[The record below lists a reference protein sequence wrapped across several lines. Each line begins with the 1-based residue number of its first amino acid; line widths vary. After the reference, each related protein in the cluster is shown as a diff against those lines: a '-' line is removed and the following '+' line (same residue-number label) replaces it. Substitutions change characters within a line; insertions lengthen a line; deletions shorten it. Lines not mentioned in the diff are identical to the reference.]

1 MERAPSPPGT
11 ILAAGGLIG
20 TGLATL
26 ALVAPTLP
34 ARLLESPFADRLA
47 SFDLAL
53 DALGVVFALAMLACA
68 VGLVA
73 KGASFV
79 TWALALVVVHGIF
92 QLGGAAVEKVLF
104 GGTSTLLTLRLAFAV
119 ATSLLC
125 FAPLLAAYVILE
137 RRRAD
142 PAASDATARRGA
154 AFVIVEG
161 AVACLFLG
169 ASVLAM
175 AAYSRS
181 LAAFYESQAPRAQA
195 EAGDE
200 AGAPGSSSAVGAPV
214 NAPAGEEGAG
224 APDPGTEPT
233 RAAQAEDGAPGAAGD
248 SGAGGADG
256 AEGAAGAHGRSGGP
270 FLTRLASVD
279 GKTRPLWEKG
289 PPVTLV
295 DFWASWCGPC
305 LYELPNLQVL
315 HDRLGDRGVRVVLVN
330 VDLDGPDEV
339 GRFLAKR
346 RIGLGSLVD
355 RDGSV
360 FQELGLRALP
370 SMFLLDA
377 QGRPVRSYVGAEDP
391 RRIEQDI
398 LGVLSSGSGSRSRNG

>member
-53 DALGVVFALAMLACA
+53 DALGVLFALAMLACA

-137 RRRAD
+137 RRRAA
-142 PAASDATARRGA
+142 PAASDAPARRGA

-181 LAAFYESQAPRAQA
+181 LAAFYEAQAPRVQA

-200 AGAPGSSSAVGAPV
+200 AGAGSSSTGRAPV
-214 NAPAGEEGAG
+214 NAPPGEEDAG
-224 APDPGTEPT
+224 APDPRTEAAQ
-233 RAAQAEDGAPGAAGD
+233 AAQAEDGAPGAAGD
-248 SGAGGADG
+248 SGSGGAYGADG
-256 AEGAAGAHGRSGGP
+256 ADGGSGAP

-279 GKTRPLWEKG
+279 GRTRPLWEKG

-330 VDLDGPDEV
+330 VDLDSPDEV

-377 QGRPVRSYVGAEDP
+377 QGRPIRSYVGAEDP